1 MNRDIKIYSF
11 SQPIKAQKAFTL
23 IELIIVVMIISLV
36 GFLVFSEAVK
46 ESKKPE
52 KLEPLTLP
60 LTLKRTFGSNQEI
73 EFFCVDDCSDCY
85 IAKGADI
92 IPYKGAVDL
101 GKNLEV
107 YVVDEDNKLAQVED
121 FGRVKD
127 HKLCLRYKLYS
138 NGSSEQM
145 ILSNDKGIYYLPT
158 YFGEPI
164 EVEDME
170 EARELWIKSKYDL
183 KDSGNYY

>member
-1 MNRDIKIYSF
+1 LKIKRY
-11 SQPIKAQKAFTL
+11 KHLKAFTL

-46 ESKKPE
+46 QTKKPE

-60 LTLKRTFGSNQEI
+60 SILKKTFGSNQEI
-73 EFFCVDDCSDCY
+73 EFFCVDDCTKCY
-85 IAKGADI
+85 VAKGDEI
-92 IPYKGAVDL
+92 TPYEGTINF

-107 YVVDEDNKLAQVED
+107 FVVDEDNRLAQVEE
-121 FGRVKD
+121 FGRIKD

-145 ILSNDKGIYYLPT
+145 ILSNDSGVYYLPT
-158 YFGEPI
+158 YFGEPV
-164 EVEDME
+164 EVEDKE
-170 EARELWIKSKYDL
+170 EAKELWIKSKYDL
-183 KDSGNYY
+183 RDSGSYY